1 MHNQMEK
8 GANEN
13 RSLWSLRP
21 KPVCIPLDH
30 RAEHN
35 TICVNW
41 GPNVKIAHSIDCR
54 PYVMEEDNDPDYRYE
69 SLPSAETSITPPVL
83 VVLAVLVELVFGLRS
98 LVSPWKRPT
107 KLGRTCFHIAV
118 ILNSMYPSSRA

>member
-8 GANEN
+8 GADKN

-21 KPVCIPLDH
+21 KW
-30 RAEHN
+30 
-35 TICVNW
+35 W

-69 SLPSAETSITPPVL
+69 SLPLAETSITSSQEHMPPRPGHSNPTVL
-83 VVLAVLVELVFGLRS
+83 VVLVVLVELVFGLRS
-98 LVSPWKRPT
+98 LVFGLYVP
-107 KLGRTCFHIAV
+107 I
-118 ILNSMYPSSRA
+118 